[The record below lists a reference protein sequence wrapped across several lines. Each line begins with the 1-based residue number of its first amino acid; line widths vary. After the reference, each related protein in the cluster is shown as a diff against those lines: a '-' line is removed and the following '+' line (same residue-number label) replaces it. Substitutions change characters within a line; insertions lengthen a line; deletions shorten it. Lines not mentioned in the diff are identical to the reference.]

1 MGKEIERKWLFNYEG
16 CDVMY
21 LFEHLLMKHADAMF
35 EIKDFYF
42 NDTTRL
48 RNTEG
53 VWEITVKSNG
63 TLIRDE
69 FNFQVCNES
78 IDFIP
83 APMLRKQR
91 YYMNFEGYDNYFEMN
106 IFHDIWV
113 PNNVPLILIEYEMS
127 YPTPVKQLPIIC
139 GREVTEDSKYYGY
152 NLFKIIQEG
161 RGLDSIKKPK
171 LYETEIIPFKKPE
184 KLDNK

>member
-16 CDVMY
+16 CDLLY
-21 LFEHLLMKHADAMF
+21 FFEHLLLKHADAMF

-53 VWEITVKSNG
+53 AWEITVKSDG

-69 FNFQVCNES
+69 FNLKVFKES

-91 YYMNFEGYDNYFEMN
+91 YYMSFEGYNNYFEMN

-113 PNNVPLILIEYEMS
+113 SDNAPLILIEYEMPHLS
-127 YPTPVKQLPIIC
+127 VVKQLPIIC
-139 GREVTEDSKYYGY
+139 GREVTENSKYYGY
-152 NLFKIIQEG
+152 NLFKIIQGG
-161 RGLDSIKKPK
+161 RELDSIGKSELHKA
-171 LYETEIIPFKKPE
+171 EIIPFKKRV
-184 KLDNK
+184 KIDNE